1 MGNVP
6 ACSPAPSIDEI
17 GLFELVNTYACD
29 IYSVPHIVNVFWVAI
44 ITRDAWNAWVIA
56 GVFELAEV
64 LMQVIVGS
72 YSFFIGPE
80 GENVENFGRSLVE
93 DWLIQGGIGAL
104 LGLVYI
110 ASFPGPRMLRFRDLF
125 RLPSLKVG
133 RFILYSLLLI
143 IIAGVGTMLFGYELA
158 DSGFKLGVFFSL
170 GLTVFV
176 VAGLFCFKA
185 HKKTWQ
191 SYSSMQQWEYWLT
204 TLVFT
209 TVISVQAAFDY
220 LYSGA
225 IQSWLWSFVFLVYLF
240 VRALY
245 RYRVYG
251 YVHSPEGYDPF
262 KTD

>member
-6 ACSPAPSIDEI
+6 ACSPAPSIDDI

-44 ITRDAWNAWVIA
+44 VMRDAWNAWVIA
-56 GVFELAEV
+56 GVLELVEV
-64 LMQVIVGS
+64 LMQVIFGS
-72 YSFFIGPE
+72 YGFFIGPE
-80 GENVENFGRSLVE
+80 SENLENLGRSLVE

-110 ASFPGPRMLRFRDLF
+110 SGFPGPRMLRFRDWF
-125 RLPSLKVG
+125 RLPAIRVG
-133 RFILYSLLLI
+133 RFILYALLLI
-143 IIAGVGTMLFGYELA
+143 IIAGIGTLLFGYELP
-158 DSGFKLGVFFSL
+158 DSGFKLGVFLSL
-170 GLTVFV
+170 ALNVLV
-176 VAGLFCFKA
+176 VPLLLCFRV
-185 HKKTWQ
+185 HKETWAT
-191 SYSSMQQWEYWLT
+191 YSVNQQWEYWLT
-204 TLVFT
+204 ALVFT
-209 TVISVQAAFDY
+209 TIMSVQAAFDY

-262 KTD
+262 KPD